1 MFLDASAMIS
11 IIAME
16 DDAMTLAAR
25 LGQARAVQTSA
36 IALFETAAGLA
47 RIANAPVADALAVV
61 DRFLAEVNATVI
73 PIGSATGREALAAFA
88 RFGKGRH
95 AARLNMGDCFAYA
108 VAKSR
113 NASILFVGDD
123 FTHTDLIDALA
134 SP

>member
-73 PIGSATGREALAAFA
+73 PIGFATGREALAAFA

-95 AARLNMGDCFAYA
+95 AAALNMGDCFAYA
-108 VAKSR
+108 CACEADMPLLCKG
-113 NASILFVGDD
+113 ND
-123 FTHTDLIDALA
+123 FPRTDVTLG
-134 SP
+134 

>member
-36 IALFETAAGLA
+36 IAVFETAAGLA

-61 DRFLAEVNATVI
+61 DRFLAEVNATII
-73 PIGSATGREALAAFA
+73 PIGPATGREALAAFA

-95 AARLNMGDCFAYA
+95 AAALNMGDCFAYA
-108 VAKSR
+108 CARETDMALLCKG
-113 NASILFVGDD
+113 ND
-123 FTHTDLIDALA
+123 FPRTDVRLG
-134 SP
+134 

>member
-95 AARLNMGDCFAYA
+95 AAALNMGDCFAYA
-108 VAKSR
+108 CAREADMPLLCKG
-113 NASILFVGDD
+113 ND
-123 FTHTDLIDALA
+123 FPRTDVTLG
-134 SP
+134 

>member
-88 RFGKGRH
+88 RFGRGRH
-95 AARLNMGDCFAYA
+95 AAALNMGDCFAYA
-108 VAKSR
+108 CAREADMPLLCKG
-113 NASILFVGDD
+113 ND
-123 FTHTDLIDALA
+123 FPRTDVTLG
-134 SP
+134 